1 MRLQREQRCQTAK
14 DNYPINVAPNKL
26 YSTLQPNKIP
36 ETIAIPV
43 YRCSYWLETILLP
56 ISLAVEWA
64 CQNVYSVILSLNT
77 QEAMCTL

>member
-1 MRLQREQRCQTAK
+1 MRLQREQRCQTVK
-14 DNYPINVAPNKL
+14 ENHPINCKKL
-26 YSTLQPNKIP
+26 YSSLQPNKIP

-43 YRCSYWLETILLP
+43 YTCSYWLGTLLRP